1 MTNSQSDFPL
11 NDQNFQADLLKI
23 KKVFADLITQASDG
37 KIPIRSSHVHGLH
50 HFEELYIR
58 ARAGMC
64 SVLGYPVMVV
74 STISV
79 KEPGTGIFRALL
91 AELKC
96 IADEQNY
103 ILKIENVLPPLF
115 RKYLIQEG
123 FVFQVNLGCVVP
135 AIGLR
140 THKYFMKILSYYLFK
155 SI

>member
-1 MTNSQSDFPL
+1 
-11 NDQNFQADLLKI
+11 
-23 KKVFADLITQASDG
+23 
-37 KIPIRSSHVHGLH
+37 
-50 HFEELYIR
+50 
-58 ARAGMC
+58 MC

-79 KEPGTGIFRALL
+79 KEPGTGIFCRALL

>member
-11 NDQNFQADLLKI
+11 NDQNFQEDLLKI

-123 FVFQVNLGCVVP
+123 FVFPGEPWMCGSGYWFKNPQVLHENIEL
-135 AIGLR
+135 
-140 THKYFMKILSYYLFK
+140 LSV
-155 SI
+155 

>member
-1 MTNSQSDFPL
+1 MTNSHPDFPL
-11 NDQNFQADLLKI
+11 NDQKFQADLLKI
-23 KKVFADLITQASDG
+23 KKVFADLLTQASDG

-79 KEPGTGIFRALL
+79 KVPGTGIFRALL

-96 IADEQNY
+96 IAVEKHY
-103 ILKIENVLPPLF
+103 ILKIENVLPPPF
-115 RKYLIQEG
+115 RKYLIQER
-123 FVFQVNLGCVVP
+123 FVFPGEAWMC
-135 AIGLR
+135 GSG
-140 THKYFMKILSYYLFK
+140 YWFK
-155 SI
+155 DPQKLHENIDLLPV

>member
-1 MTNSQSDFPL
+1 
-11 NDQNFQADLLKI
+11 
-23 KKVFADLITQASDG
+23 
-37 KIPIRSSHVHGLH
+37 
-50 HFEELYIR
+50 
-58 ARAGMC
+58 MC

-79 KEPGTGIFRALL
+79 KKPGTGIFRALL

-123 FVFQVNLGCVVP
+123 FVFPGEPWMCGSGYWFKKPQLLHENIEL
-135 AIGLR
+135 
-140 THKYFMKILSYYLFK
+140 LSV
-155 SI
+155 

>member
-123 FVFQVNLGCVVP
+123 FVS
-135 AIGLR
+135 R
-140 THKYFMKILSYYLFK
+140 
-155 SI
+155 